1 MEGVLFVID
10 LADLE
15 IPIYSVD
22 DFRANSDPLDR
33 TNTRPETFVLS
44 GVRSPRTHAA
54 LVTCST
60 RPPSQPFQL
69 RVIVTTMTIAKRST
83 INGVPYFCQAGLRR
97 DERSTTLGAVEGDG
111 IVAGVGEVA
120 ICVRLLLES
129 LWRTYG

>member
-33 TNTRPETFVLS
+33 TTRPETFVLG
-44 GVRSPRTHAA
+44 GVRSPRTYAS

-60 RPPSQPFQL
+60 RPPSRPF
-69 RVIVTTMTIAKRST
+69 VFGCSSKAS
-83 INGVPYFCQAGLRR
+83 
-97 DERSTTLGAVEGDG
+97 
-111 IVAGVGEVA
+111 VALTVDSKA
-120 ICVRLLLES
+120 
-129 LWRTYG
+129 

>member
-22 DFRANSDPLDR
+22 DFRANSDPLNR
-33 TNTRPETFVLS
+33 TTRPETFVLS

-69 RVIVTTMTIAKRST
+69 RVIVTTMTVAKRST

-129 LWRTYG
+129 LCRAYG

>member
-33 TNTRPETFVLS
+33 TTRPETFVLG
-44 GVRSPRTHAA
+44 GVRSPRTYAA

-60 RPPSQPFQL
+60 RPPSRPF
-69 RVIVTTMTIAKRST
+69 VFGCSSKAS
-83 INGVPYFCQAGLRR
+83 
-97 DERSTTLGAVEGDG
+97 
-111 IVAGVGEVA
+111 VALTVDSKA
-120 ICVRLLLES
+120 
-129 LWRTYG
+129 